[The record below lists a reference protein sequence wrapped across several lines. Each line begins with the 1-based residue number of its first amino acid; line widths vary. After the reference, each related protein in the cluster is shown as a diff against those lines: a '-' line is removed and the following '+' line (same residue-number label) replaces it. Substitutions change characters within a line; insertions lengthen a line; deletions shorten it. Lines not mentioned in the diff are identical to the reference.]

1 MISASLPPPV
11 TIIRL
16 RKHHGSFGYGAKV
29 DDTKSDGVHLCI
41 PFNQATVAHIREQ
54 EQAPRFTIVQVSRE
68 WFNDL
73 PDYIEP

>member
-1 MISASLPPPV
+1 MISASLSPPV

-16 RKHHGSFGYGAKV
+16 HKHHGSFSYGAKV
-29 DDTKSDGVHLCI
+29 DDRHLCI
-41 PFNQATVAHIREQ
+41 PFNQAIVAHIREQ